1 MASATGGLQSAN
13 ILLIGDSA
21 VGKTSIINQRVGRG
35 FKESEIASLGLDFV
49 PQTVHPKSDPD
60 HAYSL
65 KIWDTAG
72 QERFHSLTVAF
83 YKQSQGMI
91 ICFDVTRKKTF
102 ESVRRWA
109 EACQTNCE
117 SGIPMV
123 LVGNKCDLEDDRQV
137 EQ

>member
-1 MASATGGLQSAN
+1 M
-13 ILLIGDSA
+13 LIGDSA

-49 PQTVHPKSDPD
+49 PQTVNPRSDPSFQ
-60 HAYSL
+60 YSL

-72 QERFHSLTVAF
+72 QERFHSLTTAF

-102 ESVRRWA
+102 DSVRRWA
-109 EACQTNCE
+109 EAC
-117 SGIPMV
+117 
-123 LVGNKCDLEDDRQV
+123 
-137 EQ
+137 